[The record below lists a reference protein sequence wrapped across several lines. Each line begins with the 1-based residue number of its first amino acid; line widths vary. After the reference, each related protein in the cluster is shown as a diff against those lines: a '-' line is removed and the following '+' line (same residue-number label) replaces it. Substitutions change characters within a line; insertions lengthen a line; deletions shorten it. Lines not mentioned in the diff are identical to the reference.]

1 MNKKQWEAQVK
12 ACNASGLSKSEY
24 AKQHGLVYHNLCLV
38 SLNQNRGR

>member
-12 ACNASGLSKSEY
+12 ACNASLLSKSEY
-24 AKQHGLVYHNLCLV
+24 AKLHGLIYHNLCPA